1 MVLHTK
7 YAMFLSDQPF
17 IISTYFHKSTNIKF
31 HVNPFSGRWVVL
43 WGQRHGRTD
52 WQKDDEA
59 NGCFSQFWTHT
70 WPSYLVVYVFC
81 FHFHTSRII
90 KCRQLLGTWNRSWEE
105 LYLWYSLKEENFHVL
120 SKSRWRRIKFPYLT
134 YVIKILEQGT
144 YSK

>member
-1 MVLHTK
+1 MCFDFVYNFEEFSLTYKTIESFLHMHMVLHTK

-70 WPSYLVVYVFC
+70 WPSYL
-81 FHFHTSRII
+81 
-90 KCRQLLGTWNRSWEE
+90 
-105 LYLWYSLKEENFHVL
+105 
-120 SKSRWRRIKFPYLT
+120 
-134 YVIKILEQGT
+134 
-144 YSK
+144 